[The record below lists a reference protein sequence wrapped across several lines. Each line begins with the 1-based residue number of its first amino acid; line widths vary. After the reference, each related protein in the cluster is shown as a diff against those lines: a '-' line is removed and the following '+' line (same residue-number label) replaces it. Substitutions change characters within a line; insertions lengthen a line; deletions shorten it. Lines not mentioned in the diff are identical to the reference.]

1 MDGRLPTSGSAKR
14 IALVVWTA
22 IGALGTI
29 AIWRLS
35 AYLDSLTAL
44 ARTDRQAALTQFR
57 WRVLPAFII
66 LVVVAVVAG
75 GVLVR
80 QGLRIV
86 RLSGLPAEN
95 RLPPAMMPDQTRRS
109 SVVGWAL
116 AVAGLLMAGVPVLM
130 LLVLFWL
137 LQS

>member
-1 MDGRLPTSGSAKR
+1 MDGRLPASGSARR

-29 AIWRLS
+29 AVWRLS
-35 AYLDSLTAL
+35 SYLDSLTAL

-57 WRVLPAFII
+57 WRVLPVFII

-80 QGLRIV
+80 QGLKIV
-86 RLSGLPAEN
+86 RLGGLPVEN
-95 RLPPAMMPDQTRRS
+95 RFPPATTDDQPRRS
-109 SVVGWAL
+109 PVVGWTL

-130 LLVLFWL
+130 LSVLFWL
-137 LQS
+137 LQR